1 MGADDR
7 ILRAGDRIDAILEE
21 LGRSAG
27 PVVWPRVE
35 ELVQCTVE
43 FYGAGLE
50 RILGYAT
57 AAGADTERFARAME
71 GDALVSSLLALHDL
85 HPRSTRERVEGALEA
100 VRPYLASHAGGVE
113 LLAVEGDTVRL
124 RMTGTCD
131 GCPASGVTLEH
142 AIREAIARA
151 APEIASV
158 RLEERTS

>member
-1 MGADDR
+1 MPSDERLQQAGA
-7 ILRAGDRIDAILEE
+7 RIDALLEE
-21 LGRSAG
+21 LSRSAG

-35 ELVQCTVE
+35 ELMQRTVE
-43 FYGAGLE
+43 LYGAGLE

-57 AAGADTERFARAME
+57 AAGADAGRLTGSME
-71 GDALVSSLLALHDL
+71 ADALVSSLLALHGL
-85 HPRSTRERVEGALEA
+85 HPRSTRQRVEGALEE

-113 LLAVEGDTVRL
+113 LLGVDGDTVHL

-158 RLEERTS
+158 RLEERP